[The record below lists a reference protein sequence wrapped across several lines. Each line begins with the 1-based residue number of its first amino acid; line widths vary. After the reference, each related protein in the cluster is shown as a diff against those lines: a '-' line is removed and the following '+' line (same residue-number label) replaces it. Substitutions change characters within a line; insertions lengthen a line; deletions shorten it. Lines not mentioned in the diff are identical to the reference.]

1 MKQFPKARKEK
12 LVVQAFKNELLVY
25 DRLRNQAHCLN
36 RAAALV
42 WQRCDGQ
49 TSIAEISEQLGS
61 DLASEAI
68 DERLVWYALK
78 QLQRRHL
85 LDEDVE
91 LPPKI
96 LTPLGG
102 RMTRR
107 TMIRAASLTAL
118 VVLPLVTS
126 INAPA
131 AGDATSCTPAGG
143 VCSASV
149 TCCSGTC
156 NNGTC
161 L

>member
-1 MKQFPKARKEK
+1 MKQFPKARKEE
-12 LVVQAFKNELLVY
+12 LIVEAFEDELLVY

-36 RAAALV
+36 RTASLV
-42 WQRCDGQ
+42 WQHCDGQ
-49 TSIAEISEQLGS
+49 TSIAEISQQIGS
-61 DLASEAI
+61 DLASEAV

-78 QLQRRHL
+78 QLKREHL

-91 LPPKI
+91 VPAKI
-96 LTPLGG
+96 LTSLGG

-107 TMIRAASLTAL
+107 TMIRGTSLTAL
-118 VVLPLVTS
+118 VVLPLVSS

-131 AGDATSCTPAGG
+131 AGEATSCTSAGG